1 MTVNIKDKITELKQ
15 KYSIFIARYGIG
27 GASLILSVELIWA
40 ASVIIP
46 VLAVLGALFNATNAW
61 MAVLPGFLGAISFL
75 IVLAIGGL
83 AATLPAT
90 YLAKW
95 REVFLLWM
103 ERRYPE
109 PVLRQPVAS
118 AAPIFPHGL
127 DIQDAD

>member
-61 MAVLPGFLGAISFL
+61 MAVLPGFLGAITFL

-83 AATLPAT
+83 AATLPAA
-90 YLAKW
+90 YFSKW
-95 REVFLLWM
+95 REMFLQWM

-109 PVLRQPVAS
+109 PVIPQSVAS
-118 AAPIFPHGL
+118 AATMFPHGL